1 MPWVKCNFIIWSLK
15 LLFLCRGT
23 NILPCWL
30 LRSRRAT
37 YITLKNNDCCWLSY
51 RISLVLTIKTKQN
64 NKHNSSLFL
73 CLEHILTLLFLCVSV
88 LLEYPSH
95 FLLCHTVLIISFC
108 KLLVQTLLK
117 RLLLVQWLFILAT
130 GCCCFIKKIF
140 VRSSVLLTPYPAF
153 MHVMCVSVFYYL
165 EMPLP

>member
-1 MPWVKCNFIIWSLK
+1 MTAAGHLIASLQFS
-15 LLFLCRGT
+15 LLK
-23 NILPCWL
+23 
-30 LRSRRAT
+30 
-37 YITLKNNDCCWLSY
+37 KNN
-51 RISLVLTIKTKQN
+51 N
-64 NKHNSSLFL
+64 NKHNSSLLL
-73 CLEHILTLLFLCVSV
+73 CLEHILTLLFLYISI

-130 GCCCFIKKIF
+130 VCHCFIKKIF
-140 VRSSVLLTPYPAF
+140 VRSSVLLTLYPAF
-153 MHVMCVSVFYYL
+153 MHVIYVSVFYYL